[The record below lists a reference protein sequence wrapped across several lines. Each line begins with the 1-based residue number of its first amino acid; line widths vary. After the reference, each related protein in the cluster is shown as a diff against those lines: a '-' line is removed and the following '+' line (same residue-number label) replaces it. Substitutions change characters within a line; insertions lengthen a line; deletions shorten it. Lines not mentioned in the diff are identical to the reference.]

1 MAPILKDDVIK
12 HIDSIPAFNAT
23 LAKVIQLSNDPTS
36 HTKDLIHTIS
46 IDPNL
51 TAEILKLIN
60 SAYFGLAG
68 KVFSLNRAVVMLGM
82 NTVKNVAISSSL
94 ISTLKMRDDFM
105 WFTSNDFWE
114 HSLGCAVGA
123 KIIAEHLNIRVQ
135 EREEFFIAGLLHDIG
150 KLVLVQHFPNEY
162 SRLIDPDNFKGK
174 SISELEI
181 GEFGLTHAELG
192 SMMVKRWKL
201 PETLSNTIGCHHKL
215 ALLGDGYDRIKV
227 AVHVADY
234 ECNRREI
241 GIKNNIE
248 QGTLDPVAYGKL
260 NLDEEKVNM
269 LFEDLEEQVENAKVF
284 LKQ

>member
-1 MAPILKDDVIK
+1 MAPILKKDVIK

-23 LAKVIQLSNDPTS
+23 LAKVIQLSRDPDS
-36 HTKDLIHTIS
+36 QTKDLIKTIS

-60 SAYFGLAG
+60 SAYFGLTG

-94 ISTLKMRDDFM
+94 ITTLKMRDDFM
-105 WFTSNDFWE
+105 WFTSDEFWE

-150 KLVLVQHFPNEY
+150 KLVLVQHFPDEY
-162 SRLIDPDNFKGK
+162 SRLIDPDNSGGK
-174 SISELEI
+174 TRSELEM
-181 GEFGLTHAELG
+181 GEFGLSHAELG
-192 SMMVKRWKL
+192 SIMIKNWKL
-201 PETLSNTIGCHHKL
+201 PETLSDTIGCHHKL
-215 ALLGDGYDRIKV
+215 SLSGDGYDRIKV

-234 ECNRREI
+234 ECNKREI
-241 GIKNNIE
+241 GIKNNGVQE
-248 QGTLDPVAYGKL
+248 KLDPEAYGKIG
-260 NLDEEKVNM
+260 LDEGEVNK
-269 LFEDLEEQVENAKVF
+269 LFEDLEKQIENAKVF